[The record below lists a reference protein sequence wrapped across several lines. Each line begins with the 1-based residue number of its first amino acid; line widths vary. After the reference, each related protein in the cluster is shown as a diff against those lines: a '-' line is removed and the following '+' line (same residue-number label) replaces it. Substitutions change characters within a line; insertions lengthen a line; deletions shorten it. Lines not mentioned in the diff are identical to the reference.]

1 MNTGKIPVFTM
12 GYEGTTIDSFTKV
25 LVKNKIKTL
34 LDVRAV
40 PLSRK
45 PGFSKNKLASFLAQ
59 EGISY
64 VGLKGL
70 GTPAEGRA
78 AARQGQKSELERIFG
93 EHLHSDDAVR
103 DLKEAIR
110 ISNEVPACLLCFEH
124 SPHCCHRRLVAEAI
138 RKTTHQEIVHLDATL
153 GGFLL

>member
-1 MNTGKIPVFTM
+1 MGKIPIFTI
-12 GYEGTTIDSFTKV
+12 GYEGTTVESLTKV
-25 LVKNKIKTL
+25 LVENKIKTL

-45 PGFSKNKLASFLAQ
+45 PGFSKNKLASFLAL

-78 AARQGQKSELERIFG
+78 AARKGHKSELERVFG
-93 EHLHSDDAVR
+93 DHLHSAAAVR
-103 DLKEAIR
+103 DLKEAVR
-110 ISNEVPACLLCFEH
+110 ISNDVPACLLCFEH
-124 SPHCCHRRLVAEAI
+124 SPHCCHRLLVAEAM
-138 RKTTHQEIVHLDATL
+138 RNTTHQEIVHLDATL